1 METIR
6 YPESDAEAIDKALA
20 KHEDRK
26 AALQIQRDILHS
38 SKNSIFAG
46 QSNGGED
53 SSSESSSD
61 EDDGKNVEVTYS
73 ADQGFGQAWTRLNMV
88 MGVGFRLVPIFATA
102 LAALNKT
109 TCLKSGS

>member
-26 AALQIQRDILHS
+26 AALQIQRDILQS

-46 QSNGGED
+46 QSNGGEA

-61 EDDGKNVEVTYS
+61 EDEDGKNVEVTEIRFIIVNRSS
-73 ADQGFGQAWTRLNMV
+73 A
-88 MGVGFRLVPIFATA
+88 
-102 LAALNKT
+102 
-109 TCLKSGS
+109 

>member
-61 EDDGKNVEVTYS
+61 EDDDKNVEVRDT
-73 ADQGFGQAWTRLNMV
+73 FLVGQTSCCLCCISFY
-88 MGVGFRLVPIFATA
+88 VGNNAILSNFYTSYKTIVDLFAVPT
-102 LAALNKT
+102 
-109 TCLKSGS
+109 

>member
-73 ADQGFGQAWTRLNMV
+73 ADQGFGQAGTRLNLV
-88 MGVGFRLVPIFATA
+88 MGVGL
-102 LAALNKT
+102 
-109 TCLKSGS
+109 GSSQFLLLP